1 MDFLKNNMRFSF
13 LYDGKDGAELAHKV
27 NVTENEN
34 ELITE
39 YLFEDGLKITNIAKY
54 YPKYDAYEWVN
65 WLENTGN
72 KTTGL
77 ISELWDCDCEIA
89 LKEAFPRPVSPY
101 LPDADKTTKIYA
113 PGGSNWSADEFFADV
128 HKLEEAAYK
137 YFMFLN
143 DKKEYNAYQGRSSG
157 GENAPFFNIH
167 QDGIGAVWAIGW
179 TGQWKAKI
187 TRNENTVRLQS
198 GVEDAEFV
206 LYPGEKIRTS
216 SVVLMN
222 YEGDFELAQNKW
234 RRLVRDEFSL
244 IGKRV
249 QNAPLCAGIWG
260 GMKSDEV
267 IRRIDRICE
276 KEIPVEYI
284 WMDAGWYGHDTK
296 PTWNEFEGN
305 WYEKTGDWVI
315 SPEIHPNAMQDI
327 VAKIKEK
334 NLKFLLWFEPERS
347 TKTSRIYS
355 EHPEYFILYD
365 DGNNGLLNLGDPEAF
380 DYCLK
385 TVSEYIEK
393 LNISCYRQDF
403 NMEPLGWHWRV
414 NDKPRRR
421 GMLEIKHIMGLYKF
435 WDTLLERF
443 PHLIIDNCASGGR
456 RIDIETLRRS
466 VPLWRSDA
474 QCPADP
480 IIEITQAHNMNF
492 AQWMPYSGTGCG
504 RIPETY
510 RMRSSYASGMQT
522 NFTFDAKD
530 NFIYDDEFC
539 EWFKGAC
546 EEYLAVRPYFA
557 GDIYHL
563 TRADADETAWA
574 AVQWDRPEENDGMVQ
589 VFRRKSSPYCEASFE
604 LKGISDE
611 KTYIFTDLD
620 GDEFTLT
627 GEELCKNGF
636 CVTIPEKKTAKIYI
650 YKEI

>member
-1 MDFLKNNMRFSF
+1 MDFLKNSMRFSF
-13 LYDGKDGAELAHKV
+13 LYDGKNGAELAHKV
-27 NVTENEN
+27 NVTEKGN

-39 YLFEDGLKITNIAKY
+39 YLFEDGLKIINIAKH
-54 YPKYDAYEWVN
+54 YPEFDAYEWVN

-77 ISELWDCDCEIA
+77 ISELWDCDCEIK
-89 LKEAFPRPVSPY
+89 LKKATVRDSAY
-101 LPDADKTTKIYA
+101 LPSVDTATKVYA
-113 PGGSNWSADEFFADV
+113 PMGSILSEEEFFSDV
-128 HKLEEAAYK
+128 NKFEENNYK
-137 YFMFLN
+137 HHLLLN
-143 DKKEYNAYQGRSSG
+143 EQREYNAYQGRSSG
-157 GENAPFFNIH
+157 GENVPFFNIH
-167 QDGIGAVWAIGW
+167 QDGIGIVWAIGW

-187 TRNENTVRLQS
+187 TRNEDTVRLQS

-222 YEGDFELAQNKW
+222 YEGDFEYAQNKW
-234 RRLVRDEFSL
+234 RRLIKKEFSP

-249 QNAPLCAGIWG
+249 ENAPLCAGIWG

-296 PTWNEFEGN
+296 PSLNEFVGD
-305 WYEKTGDWVI
+305 WYSKTGDWVI
-315 SPEIHPNAMQDI
+315 SKDIHPAGLTD
-327 VAKIKEK
+327 VAAKIKEK
-334 NLKFLLWFEPERS
+334 NLKFLLWFEPERAVH
-347 TKTSRIYS
+347 TSEIYS
-355 EHPEYFILYD
+355 KHPEYFLMYH
-365 DGNNGLLNLGDPEAF
+365 DGNNGLLNLGNPEAF
-380 DYCLK
+380 EYCLE
-385 TVSEYIEK
+385 TLSDYIER
-393 LNISCYRQDF
+393 LGISCYRQDF
-403 NMEPLGWHWRV
+403 NMLPLDYHWRV

-421 GMLEIKHIMGLYKF
+421 GMLEIKHIMGLYKL

-443 PHLIIDNCASGGR
+443 PKLIIDNCASGGR

-492 AQWMPYSGTGCG
+492 ALWMPYSGTGCG

-510 RMRSSYASGMQT
+510 RMRSSYAGGMTT
-522 NFTFDAKD
+522 NFTFDSAD

-539 EWFKGAC
+539 EWFKGIC
-546 EEYLAVRPYFA
+546 EEYLKVRPYFA
-557 GDIYHL
+557 GDVYHL

-574 AVQWDRPEENDGMVQ
+574 AVQWDRPEAADGMVQ
-589 VFRRKSSPYCEASFE
+589 VFRRAKSPYSEAVLE
-604 LKGISDE
+604 LRGISPE
-611 KTYIFTDLD
+611 KNYEFADLD
-620 GDEFTLT
+620 GGSVVLS
-627 GEELCKNGF
+627 GKELCEKGF
-636 CVTIPEKKTAKIYI
+636 CVRLPEKKTAKIYI